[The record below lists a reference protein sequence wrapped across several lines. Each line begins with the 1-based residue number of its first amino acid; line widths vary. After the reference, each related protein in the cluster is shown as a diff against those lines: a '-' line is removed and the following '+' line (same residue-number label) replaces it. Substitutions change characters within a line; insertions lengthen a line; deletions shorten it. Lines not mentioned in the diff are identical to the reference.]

1 MPGFEAITGRYL
13 WLEVSGTRYRVY
25 IEQAGDGIPLV
36 CQHTAGADTRQWRHL
51 MNDPD
56 VTRRFRVIAA
66 DLPFHGKSVPPED
79 VEWWK
84 QEYRLT
90 KAFLLAFHAAL
101 CSALELDAPVY
112 LGCSV
117 GGHLAPDLALE
128 RPELYSAVIGVQ
140 SGLGF
145 APELSAAMQPHLE
158 YLHHPRIGNDFKG
171 ASMRGLCGPH
181 SPEPS
186 VRETT
191 YVYSS
196 NAPAV
201 FKGDLYYYFND
212 HTLTAAD
219 AARIDTRRVAVYF
232 LTGEYDP
239 TTSPA
244 ETRLLADAV
253 AGSHFTPMKGMGHF
267 GMSEDYANFHHYLL
281 PVLDDIAQK
290 RRAARG

>member
-1 MPGFEAITGRYL
+1 MSTLEPIEGRYL
-13 WLEVSGTRYRVY
+13 RLDVLGIQYRVY
-25 IEQAGDGIPLV
+25 VEQAGAGIPLV

-51 MNDPD
+51 MNDPA
-56 VTRRFRVIAA
+56 VTSRFRVIAA
-66 DLPFHGKSVPPED
+66 DLPFHGKSIPPEG

-84 QEYRLT
+84 REYRLT
-90 KAFLLAFHAAL
+90 KAFLLAFHEAL
-101 CSALELDAPVY
+101 CGALELDAPAY

-128 RPELYSAVIGVQ
+128 CPDLYSAVIGVQ

-145 APELSAAMQPHLE
+145 APELSAAMQHHLS

-181 SPEPS
+181 SPETS

-201 FKGDLYYYFND
+201 FKGDLHYYFND

-219 AARIDTRRVAVYF
+219 AAGIDTRRVAVYF

-244 ETRLLADAV
+244 ETQVLADAV

-267 GMSEDYANFHHYLL
+267 GMSEDYANFRGYLM
-281 PVLDDIAQK
+281 PVLDDIAK
-290 RRAARG
+290 RRRTSAA